1 MIELNIDEY
10 NVDNN
15 DNGIESSTDESMII
29 SQEKNDKQVVE
40 LMKKSLKDRIH
51 RYWREEVF

>member
-51 RYWREEVF
+51 